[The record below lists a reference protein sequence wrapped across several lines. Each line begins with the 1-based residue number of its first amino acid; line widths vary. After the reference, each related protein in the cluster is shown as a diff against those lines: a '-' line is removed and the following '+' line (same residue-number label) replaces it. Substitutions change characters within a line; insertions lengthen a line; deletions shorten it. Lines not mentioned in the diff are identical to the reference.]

1 MSRGGCCPI
10 STAASPPPDILP
22 PGVELRSIRRIPPV
36 YFRVAGA
43 AMRDAARRLERRG
56 QDDIRRVATARVAAL
71 FPTRSVVLMDSGT
84 SALTIALARSASPAG
99 SVRRVALPAYAC
111 PDVAT
116 AAIGAGLPIVLYDVN
131 PQTLSPDEASLDEVL
146 ARGVSHVVVTHL
158 FGRLVDVAAI
168 RRKAEAAGAVVIEDA
183 AQWGGGTLG
192 GVRGAAVADWSILSF
207 GRGKGIN
214 AGGGGALL
222 TVVPLTE
229 TECNLADV
237 GLQDS
242 VSQLARAL
250 ATECFSY
257 PAWYGLPAQ
266 IPALGLGGTVYH
278 APRAARRITGVSA
291 ALLTHA
297 LDTLE
302 AARSRRA
309 SAEHG
314 YLEALCACPAVECP
328 PLRPGTRSGA
338 LRMPV
343 LLEPTLARSLEE
355 LGVVR
360 SYPRTL
366 QDYPEIAAVLAFGR
380 QLMPGADRLAAQ
392 LHTLPTHDRVS
403 PANRTAIIAALCDA
417 GTHGATRP
425 DDRRTL

>member
-1 MSRGGCCPI
+1 MNCRSLWANYAQPR
-10 STAASPPPDILP
+10 SPDLLP
-22 PGVELRSIRRIPPV
+22 PHVELRSIRRIPPV
-36 YFRVAGA
+36 YFRLAGA
-43 AMRDAARRLERRG
+43 AMLDAARGLGRRG
-56 QDDIRRVATARVAAL
+56 QDDMRRSATASVAAL
-71 FPTRSVVLMDSGT
+71 FPGRSLVLMDSGT
-84 SALTIALARSASPAG
+84 SALTTALTRSGSAAG
-99 SVRRVALPAYAC
+99 AVRRVALPAYAC
-111 PDVAT
+111 PDIAT

-131 PQTLSPDEASLDEVL
+131 PETLAPDETSLDAVL

-158 FGRLVDVAAI
+158 YGRLVDVAAI

-192 GVRGAAVADWSILSF
+192 GVRGAAGADWSILSF

-222 TVVPLTE
+222 TVVPLTD
-229 TECNLADV
+229 TECNLDEV

-242 VSQLARAL
+242 ALLFARAL
-250 ATECFSY
+250 ATECFAY

-266 IPALGLGGTVYH
+266 IPALGLGSTAYH
-278 APRAARRITGVSA
+278 APRPPRRITGVSA

-297 LDTLE
+297 LHTLE

-309 SAEHG
+309 SVEQE
-314 YLEALCACPAVECP
+314 YLDALRACPTVLCP
-328 PLRPGTRSGA
+328 PLDPRARSGA

-343 LLEPTLARSLEE
+343 LLEPTRARALER

-366 QDYPEIAAVLAFGR
+366 QDYPEIAAVLAVGR
-380 QLMPGADRLAAQ
+380 QHMPGADRLAAQ

-403 PANRTAIIAALCDA
+403 PANRRAIIAALCDA
-417 GTHGATRP
+417 GTR
-425 DDRRTL
+425 